1 MICADGERGLPQVG
15 IVASRRVGG
24 AVTRNRAKRR
34 LREALARVEMKRD
47 TAYVVIASPDVVTMG
62 FDHLIHGLG
71 DAIAESEREEENR

>member
-1 MICADGERGLPQVG
+1 MICAGGENGLPQVG

-34 LREALARVEMKRD
+34 LREALKRVELRQD
-47 TAYVVIASPDVVTMG
+47 TAYVVVASPDTAGMG

-71 DAIAESEREEENR
+71 DAISESERDEVNR